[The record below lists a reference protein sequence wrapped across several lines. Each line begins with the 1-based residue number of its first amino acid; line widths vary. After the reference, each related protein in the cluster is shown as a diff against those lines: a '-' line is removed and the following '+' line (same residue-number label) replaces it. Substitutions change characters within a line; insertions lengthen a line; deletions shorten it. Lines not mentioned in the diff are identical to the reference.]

1 MFQIGLTLALI
12 FAGICS
18 TSTALAGK
26 PEWSGGKK
34 APKHQQEAR
43 SERQQDNR
51 DYDHGKSY
59 DNRDSDHGKS
69 YQRNE
74 HSHQRDGHFSQQK
87 QRFIHEYYSGQFR
100 KGHCPPGLAKKGNR
114 CIPYGH
120 SKKWSKG
127 HRLPREVIFYTLP
140 PTILVQLG
148 PPPPRHRFV
157 RVAQDILLIS
167 IGTGMVVDA
176 FEDIGRQLD

>member
-1 MFQIGLTLALI
+1 MQRFMFQIGLTLALI
-12 FAGICS
+12 FAGMCS
-18 TSTALAGK
+18 TSTTLAGK
-26 PEWSGGKK
+26 PEGSGNKK
-34 APKHQQEAR
+34 NPKHQQEAR
-43 SERQQDNR
+43 EDRQK
-51 DYDHGKSY
+51 G
-59 DNRDSDHGKS
+59 NRDSDHGKS
-69 YQRNE
+69 YGKNGHNDQ
-74 HSHQRDGHFSQQK
+74 SSGHFNEQR

-120 SKKWSKG
+120 AKKWSKG
-127 HRLPREVIFYTLP
+127 RRLPREVIFYTLP
-140 PTILVQLG
+140 PRILVELG